1 MWNERVGGE
10 FEIKTKGEGG
20 EGEKKK
26 KGRKWEEKGTTRNL
40 SFAQRG
46 AGILLLKISFRTP
59 FHAR

>member
-1 MWNERVGGE
+1 MGVGKN
-10 FEIKTKGEGG
+10 KTKGRNGG
-20 EGEKKK
+20 KEGEA
-26 KGRKWEEKGTTRNL
+26 TRNL